1 MYLALTRAICEA
13 VFGRKQIYICD
24 LLVPCFV
31 CFVVYAY
38 VMNCC
43 LACSPAQ
50 HPASAASVTGY
61 PSKQAG
67 GHSCSAVRVAVLT
80 KELQAFLLLA
90 SICTSFHQSGL
101 CIVKEMLCKVAKPL
115 I

>member
-1 MYLALTRAICEA
+1 MKLYLAESKYTYATYL
-13 VFGRKQIYICD
+13 Y
-24 LLVPCFV
+24 FV
-31 CFVVYAY
+31 SFVSVVYAY

-67 GHSCSAVRVAVLT
+67 GHSCSAVKLAVLT

-90 SICTSFHQSGL
+90 SVCTSFHQSGL
-101 CIVKEMLCKVAKPL
+101 CIVKEMFCKVAKPL